1 MVKDLSNQRH
11 KNIADMTVIEQL
23 SNVAQEVCDKLCK
36 YPELCKQTE
45 DSPEDAQE
53 LLDRMYCANCP
64 LNRI

>member
-1 MVKDLSNQRH
+1 MVKDIKTQRR

-45 DSPEDAQE
+45 DDPESAQE